1 MFFLLKIDQ
10 NVTRGTCLREH
21 HDFETCMGSGVHLLH
36 TELPPNKDLKPIFNF
51 LLEISF
57 HKPKFSLSLSLS
69 IMACSCLCS
78 PKFLAILFL
87 LTAIP
92 IGIIISLERTQPSTH
107 VYHYHSKGFFREC
120 AKWDS
125 DNHRFINSFFEGGIG
140 QISVPE
146 KESPEG
152 TVLEEVTVLKETELA
167 GNASLGMTIDQSR
180 NRIFVVNADVKG
192 SRYSALVAYDLSTW
206 KRLFLTQLSGPS
218 KFMFFFIFFI
228 RLDIFL

>member
-1 MFFLLKIDQ
+1 
-10 NVTRGTCLREH
+10 
-21 HDFETCMGSGVHLLH
+21 
-36 TELPPNKDLKPIFNF
+36 
-51 LLEISF
+51 
-57 HKPKFSLSLSLS
+57 
-69 IMACSCLCS
+69 MACSCLCS

-146 KESPEG
+146 KESEAG
-152 TVLEEVTVLKETELA
+152 TLFEEATVLKETELA
-167 GNASLGMTIDQSR
+167 GNASLGMTIDRSR
-180 NRIFVVNADVKG
+180 NRILVVNADIRG
-192 SRYSALVAYDLSTW
+192 NRYSALVAYDLSTW

-218 KFMFFFIFFI
+218 KYFSSLFYYYYFFMFMFFFPFFLFFI
-228 RLDIFL
+228 LYYLIRFSIIFINSCT